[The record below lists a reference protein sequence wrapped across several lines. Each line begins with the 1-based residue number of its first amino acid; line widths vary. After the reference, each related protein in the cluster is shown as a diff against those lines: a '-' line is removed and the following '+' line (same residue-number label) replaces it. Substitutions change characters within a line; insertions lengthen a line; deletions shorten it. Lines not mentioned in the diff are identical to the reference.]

1 VGKIAPNSVIFLR
14 SVFIFIIQ
22 HNFHAYMARQINN
35 RNSGDVSKKKAST
48 DYEIGDCLTADS
60 NGFLVP
66 GGSGTVKG
74 ICNEKIS
81 ASDVSAADYASTRDL
96 NFTGFKHD
104 DQFEFPVITG
114 TATQTLVGEL
124 VDIDAT
130 DPRGVDVTA
139 STNNQVEVT
148 RIIDASTIW
157 GRFVVQ
163 TA

>member
-1 VGKIAPNSVIFLR
+1 
-14 SVFIFIIQ
+14 
-22 HNFHAYMARQINN
+22 MAKAINN

-48 DYEIGDCLTADS
+48 DYQVGDILTVDS
-60 NGFLVP
+60 SGFLVP
-66 GGSGTVKG
+66 GGSGKAVG
-74 ICNEKIS
+74 ICNEEIN
-81 ASDVSAADYASTRDL
+81 ANTVSAADYASTRDL
-96 NFTGFKHD
+96 NFTGYKHD

-130 DPRGVDVTA
+130 DFRGVDVTA
-139 STNNQVEVT
+139 STNDQVQVT
-148 RIIDASTIW
+148 RIIDSTTIW